1 MPRAG
6 SFPSNV
12 NGSGWEASSGLVRGY
27 YQQRPAEQEVG
38 WYGVTTSNDLY
49 KWAGTGLL
57 PATTCGTGDD
67 P

>member
-27 YQQRPAEQEVG
+27 YQQRPAEQ
-38 WYGVTTSNDLY
+38 
-49 KWAGTGLL
+49 
-57 PATTCGTGDD
+57 ATILN
-67 P
+67 PVSKFQVARVP